1 VAARDQLKHGLERA
15 SGNDRVEPET
25 SAGRHEAALWRPAA
39 EGAVD
44 CGLCAHRCRIT
55 PGRRGICKVREN
67 QGGRLV
73 TLTYGRIVA
82 QHVDPIEKK
91 PLFHFLPGSTSYSI
105 AAVGCNFQCGFCQNW
120 QISQWPRSGRGE
132 LPGEPASPETIVE
145 AARRHGC
152 ASVSYTY
159 TEPTIFYEYARD
171 TGRLA
176 RRAALRNVF
185 VTNGFMTAEA
195 VSEMA
200 EWLDAAN
207 VDLKAWQ
214 DAFYRTFCKA
224 RIEPVKEAIR
234 GLVDAGVH
242 VEVTT
247 LLVPGQSD
255 APDDLRGIAEF
266 LASLSPDL
274 VWHVTRFHPDFE
286 MRDVR
291 PTPLG
296 SIERALAI
304 GREAGLKF
312 VYAGNVAGHQ
322 DTVCPKCGWTAIARH
337 GFSVTMEN
345 LRGAACGHCGAAL
358 PIILA

>member
-1 VAARDQLKHGLERA
+1 
-15 SGNDRVEPET
+15 VEPET